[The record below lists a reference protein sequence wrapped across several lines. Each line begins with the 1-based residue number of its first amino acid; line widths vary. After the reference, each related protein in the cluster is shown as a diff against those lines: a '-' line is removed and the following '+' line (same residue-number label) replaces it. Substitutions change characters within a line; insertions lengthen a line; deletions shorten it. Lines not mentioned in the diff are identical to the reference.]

1 MRPTPIDE
9 LPLWRPDF
17 RSSVANVNGG
27 TMNSPGHRLIE
38 TRAEFRAAVQ
48 QAFADIAAAGS
59 RAVWMCDE
67 DFSDWPLG
75 EPSVVQHLSQW
86 AMAHRTC
93 TVLALHYD
101 AIQRRHPRWV
111 QWRRQRAHVV
121 QCRTPD
127 EGDRLHLPC
136 VLVAP
141 GTLTLRLVD
150 RVQYRGSVS
159 VDAADVLRERDQLDA
174 LLQRS
179 VEAFPASTLGL

>member
-1 MRPTPIDE
+1 
-9 LPLWRPDF
+9 
-17 RSSVANVNGG
+17 
-27 TMNSPGHRLIE
+27 MNPPMHRLIE

-59 RAVWMCDE
+59 RAVWMCDA
-67 DFSDWPLG
+67 DFSDWPLD
-75 EPSVVQHLSQW
+75 EPSVIGHLSQW
-86 AMAHRTC
+86 AVAHRTC

-101 AIQRRHPRWV
+101 DISRRHPRWA

-121 QCRTPD
+121 QCRSPD
-127 EGDRLHLPC
+127 EADRHHLPC

-150 RVQYRGSVS
+150 RVQCRGSVS
-159 VDAADVLRERDQLDA
+159 TDMADALREREQLDA

-179 VEAFPASTLGL
+179 IDAFPASTLGL